1 MSLFVCSLNE
11 YIAFGQYLPV
21 RHPPRNYD
29 QVEATFNMSGFFEEL
44 QRRKVYRVAA
54 AYIVAAGFLIQIASA
69 AFPAWELPNW
79 SLRLV
84 IVLLLI
90 GFPIALVLAWA
101 YDITPQGIQGT
112 PKTPGV
118 HRRRNLVLLIVTAV
132 IISASAGYFLLPWA
146 VWQKIDKSVAVLP
159 FQNLSNDPNNAYFA
173 DGIQEEVLT
182 RLARIGDLK
191 VISRTS
197 TQGYQSEPGNLAE
210 IAKQLGVANI
220 LEGSVQKAGNQVR
233 VNVHLVNV
241 QTGSQ
246 LWAETYDRKLSDIF
260 SVETEI
266 SKGIA
271 DSLQAKLTGRE
282 EQALAAKP
290 TNNPQAYDAYLR
302 GLAFEARSNY
312 SSDALF
318 KAIDFYDLAVRL
330 DPNFALAW
338 ARLSGV
344 HALLYS
350 NRRDT
355 TAARRD
361 AAKAALE
368 NAQKLQ
374 PNTPET
380 LLFTGYYQYWVLHDY
395 GLAKATF
402 ERVSKKLPGNS
413 EVLYA
418 LAAIARSEGHW
429 DESIAYWERGLALNP
444 RNTALLTE
452 VAFTYAALRQFP
464 RAEKL
469 YDRALDILPNEVSI
483 MALKASIYQAEG
495 NLQEAAKL
503 LARVNLETNSDVA
516 VRIRLTQWRLERN
529 HTEAIHWVQG
539 RQDRLRLFS
548 GIDKGSKQ
556 LGNAL
561 VHRVAGDTAQAKAFA
576 EQARNT
582 IEPLRKEQPDNAFVA
597 AALGVAYAMV
607 DQKDSALSEA
617 QRAITLLPS
626 NKDRLSGPAFE
637 ENLALVETITGE
649 NTRAIATL
657 TRLLQTPYGGW
668 LYSPTPITPALLRF
682 DAIWD
687 PLRAD
692 PVFQRLCAEKQP

>member
-1 MSLFVCSLNE
+1 
-11 YIAFGQYLPV
+11 
-21 RHPPRNYD
+21 
-29 QVEATFNMSGFFEEL
+29 MSGFFEEL

-90 GFPIALVLAWA
+90 GFPIALILAWA
-101 YDITPQGIQGT
+101 YDITPHGIQGT

-118 HRRRNLVLLIVTAV
+118 HRRRNLILLIATGV
-132 IISASAGYFLLPWA
+132 IISASAGFLLLPRA
-146 VWQKIDKSVAVLP
+146 IWQKIDKSVAVLP
-159 FQNLSNDPNNAYFA
+159 FQNLSSDRDNAYFA

-182 RLARIGDLK
+182 RLTKIGDLK

-197 TQGYQSEPGNLAE
+197 TQGYQSKPGNLAE

-220 LEGSVQKAGNQVR
+220 LGGSVQKAGAQVR

-246 LWAETYDRKLSDIF
+246 LWAETYDRNLSDIF

-266 SKGIA
+266 AKGIA
-271 DSLQAKLTGRE
+271 ESLQATLTGGE

-290 TNNPQAYDAYLR
+290 TNNPQAYDAYLH
-302 GLAFEARSNY
+302 GLTFETRSNY

-318 KAIDFYDLAVRL
+318 KAIEFYDLAVQL

-338 ARLSGV
+338 ARLSGA

-361 AAKAALE
+361 AAKEALE

-395 GLAKATF
+395 WLAKTTF
-402 ERVSKKLPGNS
+402 ARVSKKLPSNS

-418 LAAIARSEGHW
+418 LGAIARSEGHW
-429 DESIAYWERGLALNP
+429 DESVAYWERGLALNP

-452 VAFTYAALRQFP
+452 VAFTYAPLATPLTP
-464 RAEKL
+464 KLSMNKRA
-469 YDRALDILPNEVSI
+469 
-483 MALKASIYQAEG
+483 
-495 NLQEAAKL
+495 
-503 LARVNLETNSDVA
+503 T
-516 VRIRLTQWRLERN
+516 
-529 HTEAIHWVQG
+529 
-539 RQDRLRLFS
+539 
-548 GIDKGSKQ
+548 
-556 LGNAL
+556 
-561 VHRVAGDTAQAKAFA
+561 
-576 EQARNT
+576 
-582 IEPLRKEQPDNAFVA
+582 
-597 AALGVAYAMV
+597 
-607 DQKDSALSEA
+607 
-617 QRAITLLPS
+617 
-626 NKDRLSGPAFE
+626 RLSRSG
-637 ENLALVETITGE
+637 
-649 NTRAIATL
+649 RSS
-657 TRLLQTPYGGW
+657 QT
-668 LYSPTPITPALLRF
+668 TPS
-682 DAIWD
+682 
-687 PLRAD
+687 
-692 PVFQRLCAEKQP
+692 